1 LATVELSVEWDKS
14 TGGERTMGK
23 KDETGPLLIAAPL
36 SLSGRYAFQGRLA
49 AVGLAQ
55 AVKDVARL
63 GGVPLG
69 DRRLIPEVA
78 IIDDESTRAGVRRA
92 LEKIARADLLIGPYG
107 SDLVGEAAGWVGQKG
122 RVLWNHGGSADKVQR
137 LPGVVSIASPA
148 STYFPPILEALGQS
162 LPQARVLLAV
172 GRGSF
177 PEEVAKGAREA
188 ANRLGMDVIT
198 AAHGEVPGSPD
209 SDVLLAAGTFAEDVA
224 LIGHLRQRP
233 AAVGAVAAGIASFH
247 VVLGALADG
256 VLGPSQWEESARF
269 AVDVGH
275 AQMDVVR
282 GLRAELAA
290 RLQAALALGHVEY
303 LTAQAYATGLIAMQC
318 VMEAEGTEDEVLLE
332 TARRLRCTT
341 FFGRFGLGEDGR
353 QSDHDM
359 LVVQWQEGLK
369 RVVWPRSQAE
379 DAIS

>member
-1 LATVELSVEWDKS
+1 MARKIKAD
-14 TGGERTMGK
+14 
-23 KDETGPLLIAAPL
+23 LLVLAAPL

-49 AVGLAQ
+49 AVGLSQ
-55 AVKDVARL
+55 AVRDVARA

-78 IIDDESTRAGVRRA
+78 IVDDESTRAGTRRA
-92 LEKIARADLLIGPYG
+92 FGKIARADLLIGPYG
-107 SDLVGEAAGWVGQKG
+107 SDLVREAATWVGQKG
-122 RVLWNHGGSADKVQR
+122 RVLWNHGGSADDVQR
-137 LPGVVSIASPA
+137 LPGVISIASPA
-148 STYFPPILEALGQS
+148 STYFPPILDALAQS

-177 PEEVAKGAREA
+177 PKEVAKGAHEA
-188 ANRLGMDVIT
+188 ANRLGMDVVT
-198 AAHGEVPGSPD
+198 AAHGEVSGSPD
-209 SDVLLAAGTFAEDVA
+209 TDVLLAAGTFAEDVA
-224 LIGHLRQRP
+224 LIGHLRERP
-233 AAVGAVAAGIASFH
+233 AAVGAVAAGIGSFH

-269 AVDVGH
+269 AGDVGH
-275 AQMDVVR
+275 GQMDVVR

-290 RLQAALALGHVEY
+290 KLQAALALGHVEY

-318 VMEAEGTEDEVLLE
+318 VEKAGETEDEALFE

-353 QSDHDM
+353 QNDHDM

-369 RVVWPRSQAE
+369 RVVWPPSQAE
-379 DAIS
+379 DMIL

>member
-1 LATVELSVEWDKS
+1 MEKE
-14 TGGERTMGK
+14 G
-23 KDETGPLLIAAPL
+23 ETGPLLIAAPL

-49 AVGLAQ
+49 AVGLVQ

-63 GGVPLG
+63 GGLSLWN
-69 DRRLIPEVA
+69 RRLIPEVA

-92 LEKIARADLLIGPYG
+92 LEEIARADLLIGPYG
-107 SDLVGEAAGWVGQKG
+107 SDLVGEAARWVGEKG
-122 RVLWNHGGSADKVQR
+122 RVLWNHGGSADAVQR
-137 LPGVVSIASPA
+137 LPGVISVASPA
-148 STYFPPILEALGQS
+148 SSYFPPILEALSQS
-162 LPQARVLLAV
+162 LPQASVLLAV

-188 ANRLGMDVIT
+188 ANRLGMDVVT
-198 AAHGEVPGSPD
+198 VAPGEVPSSPD

-233 AAVGAVAAGIASFH
+233 AGVGAVAAGIGSFH
-247 VVLGALADG
+247 VVLAGLANG

-269 AVDVGH
+269 GVDVGH
-275 AQMDVVR
+275 GQMDVVR

-290 RLQAALALGHVEY
+290 RFQAGLALGHVEY
-303 LTAQAYATGLIAMQC
+303 LTAQAYATGLLAMQC
-318 VMEAEGTEDEVLLE
+318 VKKAGGTEDEALLD

-379 DAIS
+379 DPIL